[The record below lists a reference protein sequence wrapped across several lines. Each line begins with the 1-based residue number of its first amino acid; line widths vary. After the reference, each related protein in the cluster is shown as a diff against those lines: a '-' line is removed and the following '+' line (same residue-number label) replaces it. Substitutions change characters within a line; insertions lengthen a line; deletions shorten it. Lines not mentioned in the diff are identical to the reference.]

1 MSGTINFDKKL
12 LEKLV
17 PFFLEWDEAGNL
29 CLLSSALA
37 TIWGDSDLMSVADS
51 LVLSRPF
58 ERKFCAS
65 WLPELTDLTVELHH
79 LGRAEAVLKGQV
91 LAKEGGWLFVGFPV
105 MHSIRDLDAF
115 GLSLSDLPIHDGVG
129 DLLIATEA
137 SRASLLEAQKT
148 AAELELANDELMLV
162 NETFSRFVP
171 QAFIDELGHDSPA
184 TVALGDHVGTDKF
197 VMFTDLREFTAISEA
212 MSSSDIFG
220 FINRYLAAVAP
231 CVRAQ
236 GGYVCQ
242 YLGDGIM
249 ALFPGN
255 SNGVV
260 DAAIA
265 MQQAMREF
273 AREVG
278 FDGSRLK
285 MGIGIHFGHLE
296 LGVVGEAYRWD
307 SSIIADA
314 VNTASRVEG
323 LTKTFAA
330 EILVT
335 DAVIEALEEPNEY
348 RYRRL
353 GMVSVKGRSK
363 KVSLYELLDS
373 LPEEILD
380 ERFRGR
386 DRFEEALKAYE
397 GHQDDEARALFEELL
412 QSCPKDRAASF
423 YLERLHRRT
432 RTAHSDR
439 SVYLR

>member
-1 MSGTINFDKKL
+1 
-12 LEKLV
+12 
-17 PFFLEWDEAGNL
+17 
-29 CLLSSALA
+29 
-37 TIWGDSDLMSVADS
+37 
-51 LVLSRPF
+51 
-58 ERKFCAS
+58 
-65 WLPELTDLTVELHH
+65 
-79 LGRAEAVLKGQV
+79 
-91 LAKEGGWLFVGFPV
+91 
-105 MHSIRDLDAF
+105 
-115 GLSLSDLPIHDGVG
+115 
-129 DLLIATEA
+129 
-137 SRASLLEAQKT
+137 
-148 AAELELANDELMLV
+148 
-162 NETFSRFVP
+162 
-171 QAFIDELGHDSPA
+171 
-184 TVALGDHVGTDKF
+184 
-197 VMFTDLREFTAISEA
+197 
-212 MSSSDIFG
+212 
-220 FINRYLAAVAP
+220 
-231 CVRAQ
+231 
-236 GGYVCQ
+236 
-242 YLGDGIM
+242 
-249 ALFPGN
+249 
-255 SNGVV
+255 
-260 DAAIA
+260 
-265 MQQAMREF
+265 MQLAMREF
-273 AREVG
+273 EREVG

-335 DAVIEALEEPNEY
+335 DAVIDALEEPNEY

-386 DRFEEALKAYE
+386 ERFEEALKAYE
-397 GHQDDEARALFEELL
+397 GHQDDEAHALFEELL